1 MPLCRWVCIYR
12 RFDKSSYLY
21 LHDQIFT
28 IFDWSNAGEGTLI
41 SGTDLL
47 TVTYRNNEISSKKSY
62 AKLPSRG
69 DKNLFIVL
77 ETYTIKNAIQL

>member
-1 MPLCRWVCIYR
+1 MTLCRWVCIYR
-12 RFDKSSYLY
+12 RFDDSSYLY
-21 LHDQIFT
+21 LHDQILT

-47 TVTYRNNEISSKKSY
+47 IVMCRNNEIPSKKTY
-62 AKLPSRG
+62 AKLPSRR

-77 ETYTIKNAIQL
+77 ERYTMKTAIQL